1 MAKAYSI
8 DLRERVVAFVAG
20 GQSCHEAAARFRVSV
35 SFVVKLMQ
43 AWRESGQVRPEPAG
57 GRRHAKLEAH
67 RALLLERVEA
77 RSDIT
82 MLELAAELRS
92 ATGVCAT
99 FATLAASQRLPLQKK
114 LLANEQDRTDV
125 WQARREWRDKRQP
138 MMRLEAH
145 RLVFID
151 ETGTNTKMTRRC
163 GRCLKG
169 QRLRAT
175 APFGHWMTQTF
186 IAGLRCQG
194 LIAPFVVDKPMNRR
208 IFEAYVESQLAPTLA
223 KGDVVI
229 LDNLPA
235 HKSPTAEAA
244 IKARGAWML
253 FLPPDSPDLNP
264 IEMAFAKP
272 ALSEAE
278 GLKAHLRRRAMRT
291 IDALWRAIGDICGI
305 FQPDEC
311 RNYFKAA
318 GMCKLERPTL

>member
-20 GQSCHEAAARFRVSV
+20 GQSRHAAAAHFLVSV

-43 AWRESGQVRPEPAG
+43 AWRERGHVRPRPAG
-57 GRRHAKLEAH
+57 GRRHGKLDAH
-67 RALLLERVEA
+67 RALLLDRVEA

-82 MLELAAELRS
+82 MPELAAELQS
-92 ATGVCAT
+92 ATGVCAAP
-99 FATLAASQRLPLQKK
+99 ATLSRWLRRNGYRFKK
-114 LLANEQDRTDV
+114 TLLASEQDRPDV
-125 WQARREWRDKRQP
+125 RQARREWRDKRQP
-138 MMRLEAH
+138 MMRLAAH
-145 RLVFID
+145 RLVFVD

-194 LIAPFVVDKPMNRR
+194 LTAPFVVDKPMNRR
-208 IFEAYVESQLAPTLA
+208 IFDAYVETQLAPTLA

-235 HKSPTAEAA
+235 HKSPSAEAA

-253 FLPPDSPDLNP
+253 FLPPYSPDLNP
-264 IEMAFAKP
+264 IEMAFAK
-272 ALSEAE
+272 
-278 GLKAHLRRRAMRT
+278 LKAHLRRRAVRT
-291 IDALWRAIGDICGI
+291 VDALWRAIGDICDI
-305 FQPDEC
+305 FQSDEC
-311 RNYFKAA
+311 RNFFKAA
-318 GMCKLERPTL
+318 GYDPLEHPTL